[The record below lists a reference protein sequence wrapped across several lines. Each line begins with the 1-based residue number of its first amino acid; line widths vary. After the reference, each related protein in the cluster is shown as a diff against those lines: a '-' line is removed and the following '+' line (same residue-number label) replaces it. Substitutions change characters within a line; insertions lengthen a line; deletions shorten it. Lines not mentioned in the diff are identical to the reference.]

1 MHELYT
7 ERQKKHHSFRATL
20 TKTHHIRI
28 NHFGTLRSYSTPYEA
43 HLKYQRV
50 AFVRKGKNVVKLKK
64 VIFKNHRN
72 CSLRTSRKGHLFRTF
87 NSYSLNFNGGL
98 CTCNPASGFC
108 LCYIPC
114 PGGEQFLWFFKND
127 LLQFH
132 CILLLFDSSQHLF
145 LLLCLVRSTVANLYP
160 IMSHFSALDF
170 GECRSEEVVS
180 LFWRSVYI
188 VWECASLI
196 QQIKSLL
203 IIMIALCRWKRKAN
217 AGIKVSSSS
226 TTWWIKDGCDQTSS
240 LFRTFSQSQQQRR
253 RFKKK
258 NEQAGEHRCFQ
269 TLKEERIVALAHKT
283 KRREAAKR

>member
-1 MHELYT
+1 MHESYT
-7 ERQKKHHSFRATL
+7 ERQKKHHFSRATL
-20 TKTHHIRI
+20 TKTHHIWKMQW
-28 NHFGTLRSYSTPYEA
+28 NCKRSF
-43 HLKYQRV
+43 LQ
-50 AFVRKGKNVVKLKK
+50 
-64 VIFKNHRN
+64 NHRN
-72 CSLRTSRKGHLFRTF
+72 CSLRTTRKGRLFRTF

-98 CTCNPASGFC
+98 CNRPSGFR
-108 LCYIPC
+108 LCQTLWS
-114 PGGEQFLWFFKND
+114 GGEQFLWFLKND
-127 LLQFH
+127 LLWFH
-132 CILLLFDSSQHLF
+132 CMLLLFDSSKHLF
-145 LLLCLVRSTVANLYP
+145 FEMCLVRSTLTILYP

-188 VWECASLI
+188 VWEYASLI

-203 IIMIALCRWKRKAN
+203 IMIALCRWKRKAN

-240 LFRTFSQSQQQRR
+240 LFRTFSQTQQQRR
-253 RFKKK
+253 RVKKK

-269 TLKEERIVALAHKT
+269 TLKEERVVALAHKT